1 MHLRHRFV
9 AKGSA
14 VMLIGPEGD
23 RAIFDLLAGSI
34 IEDGSPQEARWT
46 TFLAVFSDN
55 AGNVPRVAV
64 AEAVPEDVSNA
75 PSNGADDQPPAL
87 PGDY

>member
-9 AKGSA
+9 AQGSA
-14 VMLIGPEGD
+14 VMLIGPEGN
-23 RAIFDLLAGSI
+23 RAILDLLAGSI
-34 IEDGSPQEARWT
+34 IEEGSPHEARWS

-64 AEAVPEDVSNA
+64 AEALPEDVSNGPIDEA
-75 PSNGADDQPPAL
+75 NDQPPEL